1 MSPGENGPMHRL
13 SVAVLA
19 GALAAGLLAACSERR
34 ADPVASPPVVASAAA
49 TGSAAASATPA
60 PAAGNALV
68 GYLRGAEVQAETDGQ
83 RATLRQALHDLQTLP
98 AAELRAARYAAADGR
113 AAQRDL
119 VQVLRAHVVPPAP
132 QAIEIEQ
139 LLQDRETDAGRA
151 ALRETLA
158 TLDRPA
164 PR

>member
-1 MSPGENGPMHRL
+1 MHRL

-19 GALAAGLLAACSERR
+19 VALAACLLTACSERR
-34 ADPVASPPVVASAAA
+34 ADPVTPPPVVASAAA
-49 TGSAAASATPA
+49 TAPAASATPA
-60 PAAGNALV
+60 PAAANALV
-68 GYLRGAEVQAETDGQ
+68 GYLRGAEIQAETDGQ

-119 VQVLRAHVVPPAP
+119 VQVLRAHVVPPTP

-158 TLDRPA
+158 ALDRPA

>member
-1 MSPGENGPMHRL
+1 MFPVSRWML
-13 SVAVLA
+13 I
-19 GALAAGLLAACSERR
+19 AACLFAACSERR
-34 ADPVASPPVVASAAA
+34 NDPVASPPVVASAAA
-49 TGSAAASATPA
+49 NTSAASATPA

-68 GYLRGAEVQAETDGQ
+68 GYLRGAEIQAETDGQ

-119 VQVLRAHVVPPAP
+119 VQVLRAHAVPPTP
-132 QAIEIEQ
+132 QALEIEQ

-151 ALRETLA
+151 VLRETLA

-164 PR
+164 SR